1 MCTMSTM
8 VSPMSLMSTMNTM
21 VNTISVA
28 DMTNLGAG
36 HQCAQLNAAVA
47 ASLCY

>member
-8 VSPMSLMSTMNTM
+8 VSPMGLMSTMNTM

-28 DMTNLGAG
+28 DMTNLGTG
-36 HQCAQLNAAVA
+36 YQCAQPNAAVA